1 DKLKSL
7 NISEEY
13 LKELNSISLNS
24 INLENTK
31 EIEGIITNIRK
42 NSLEE
47 QINSLLREQQELEN
61 NNDMKEVDGRV
72 MEIAL
77 KIVEI
82 NKILKSL

>member
-1 DKLKSL
+1 
-7 NISEEY
+7 ISEEY

>member
-1 DKLKSL
+1 
-7 NISEEY
+7 
-13 LKELNSISLNS
+13 KELNSISLNS

>member
-1 DKLKSL
+1 
-7 NISEEY
+7 
-13 LKELNSISLNS
+13 ELNSISLNS

>member
-1 DKLKSL
+1 
-7 NISEEY
+7 
-13 LKELNSISLNS
+13 SISLNS

>member
-1 DKLKSL
+1 
-7 NISEEY
+7 
-13 LKELNSISLNS
+13 
-24 INLENTK
+24 
-31 EIEGIITNIRK
+31 GIITNIRK

>member
-1 DKLKSL
+1 
-7 NISEEY
+7 
-13 LKELNSISLNS
+13 LNSISLNS

>member
-1 DKLKSL
+1 L

>member
-1 DKLKSL
+1 
-7 NISEEY
+7 
-13 LKELNSISLNS
+13 LNS

>member
-1 DKLKSL
+1 
-7 NISEEY
+7 
-13 LKELNSISLNS
+13 NS

>member
-1 DKLKSL
+1 
-7 NISEEY
+7 
-13 LKELNSISLNS
+13 
-24 INLENTK
+24 NLENTK

>member
-1 DKLKSL
+1 LKSL

>member
-1 DKLKSL
+1 M
-7 NISEEY
+7 
-13 LKELNSISLNS
+13 NS

-77 KIVEI
+77 K
-82 NKILKSL
+82 

>member
-1 DKLKSL
+1 
-7 NISEEY
+7 
-13 LKELNSISLNS
+13 

>member
-1 DKLKSL
+1 M
-7 NISEEY
+7 
-13 LKELNSISLNS
+13 NS

-31 EIEGIITNIRK
+31 EIEGIITNNRK

>member
-1 DKLKSL
+1 M
-7 NISEEY
+7 
-13 LKELNSISLNS
+13 NS

>member
-1 DKLKSL
+1 KLKSL

>member
-1 DKLKSL
+1 
-7 NISEEY
+7 

>member
-1 DKLKSL
+1 
-7 NISEEY
+7 
-13 LKELNSISLNS
+13 ISLNS

>member
-1 DKLKSL
+1 MKSL